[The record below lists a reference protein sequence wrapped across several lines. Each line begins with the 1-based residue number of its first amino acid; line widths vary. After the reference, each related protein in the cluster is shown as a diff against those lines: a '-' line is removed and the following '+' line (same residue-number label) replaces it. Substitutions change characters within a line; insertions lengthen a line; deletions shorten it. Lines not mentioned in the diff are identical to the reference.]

1 VVLVTHAGFDHR
13 AQAIDVALAGSAIL
27 ISGPALFG
35 VAKKA
40 AVPPE

>member
-40 AVPPE
+40 GVPPE